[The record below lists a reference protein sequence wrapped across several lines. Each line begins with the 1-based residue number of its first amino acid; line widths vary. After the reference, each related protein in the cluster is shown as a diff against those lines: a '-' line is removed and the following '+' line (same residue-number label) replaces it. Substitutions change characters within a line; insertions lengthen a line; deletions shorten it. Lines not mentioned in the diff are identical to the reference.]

1 MTGVHG
7 SPGDERASRSPRR
20 DWRPLLL
27 ALLLGG
33 AIGALVILLWLGSS
47 AEPTAD
53 AAPSASAE
61 YHGGHHDSPG
71 DAPGNDAD
79 TIAGAAA
86 AAATATTQPT
96 PLPPLDAP
104 LADIVEDLHRR
115 AAAGDGRASCR
126 LASELAGCAQLARRQ
141 ASLAG
146 YLARRQQEMANE
158 SDAELRAALADETEL
173 MIQRGQELLDT
184 GANHCAGIAPAT
196 DAEIARLWRQSA
208 LQGNLVGL
216 RTYASGNAFAWEL
229 IMDHLPALSRFRD
242 EAEAMALQA
251 VQQGDFDMLLALA
264 SAYAP
269 HTDIQRMPSLLAQVV
284 EPDRVKALAM
294 FRHAHDL
301 VAADGGDGAAELQQ
315 RIQLRIQAIEDVV
328 QPGES
333 ELAERQ
339 RQTQFAGWAK
349 PTLRGLA
356 RINASGEMVET
367 FRGWCE
373 R

>member
-1 MTGVHG
+1 MHG
-7 SPGDERASRSPRR
+7 SPGDERAPRLPRR

-27 ALLLGG
+27 ALLVGG
-33 AIGALVILLWLGSS
+33 VIGALVILLWLGSS

-61 YHGGHHDSPG
+61 DHGGRHDSPG
-71 DAPGNDAD
+71 DGPGNDAD
-79 TIAGAAA
+79 TIAGAATA
-86 AAATATTQPT
+86 AATTQPAA
-96 PLPPLDAP
+96 LPPLDTP
-104 LADIVEDLHRR
+104 LADIVEDLQRR

-126 LASELAGCAQLARRQ
+126 LASELEGCAQLARRQ

-158 SDAELRAALADETEL
+158 SDAELHAALADETEL

-184 GANHCAGIAPAT
+184 GASHCAGVAPAT

-216 RTYASGNAFAWEL
+216 RTYASGNAFAWES
-229 IMDHLPALSRFRD
+229 IMDHLPALTRFRG

-269 HTDIQRMPSLLAQVV
+269 YTDIQRAPTLLAQVV
-284 EPDRVKALAM
+284 KPDRVKALVM
-294 FRHAHDL
+294 FRHALDL

-315 RIQLRIQAIEDVV
+315 RIQLRLQAIEDVA

-333 ELAERQ
+333 DLADAHR
-339 RQTQFAGWAK
+339 RTQLADWAK

-356 RINASGEMVET
+356 QLSAGGEMIKT
-367 FRGWCE
+367 FRGWCD